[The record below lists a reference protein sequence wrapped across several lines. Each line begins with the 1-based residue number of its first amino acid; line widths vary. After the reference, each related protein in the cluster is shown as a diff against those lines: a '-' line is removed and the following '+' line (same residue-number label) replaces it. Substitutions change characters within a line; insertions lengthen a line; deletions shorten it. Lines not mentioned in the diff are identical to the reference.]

1 LIFQKK
7 IINNLEQR
15 KYLQVIMVVINAT
28 LAIGTATRGAAGPLV
43 HGREDKDTVG
53 INLEGHFDFGSVKHL

>member
-1 LIFQKK
+1 
-7 IINNLEQR
+7 
-15 KYLQVIMVVINAT
+15 MVVINAT
-28 LAIGTATRGAAGPLV
+28 LAIGTATRGAAGTLV